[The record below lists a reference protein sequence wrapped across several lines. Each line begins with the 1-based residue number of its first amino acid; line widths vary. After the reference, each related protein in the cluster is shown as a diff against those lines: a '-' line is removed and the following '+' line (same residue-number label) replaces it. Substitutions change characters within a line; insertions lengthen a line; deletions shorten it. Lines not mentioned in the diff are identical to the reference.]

1 MGAPIVL
8 VHGAWV
14 GEWSWNPVVDL
25 LRASDR
31 PVYPVSLTGHGRRR
45 LESGPHVTLGE
56 HVADVVTVFEEHDL
70 RNATLVGH
78 SYGGRV
84 ITKAWPAL
92 ASRVRQMIY
101 LDAHAPL
108 LPGERTNSS
117 TTQTV
122 DGHGMI
128 PFGEFIPADDVFGG
142 ASGTAAF
149 YERLMPQSAMTLA
162 EPFSVDLPDELDK
175 TYVYATDEPSPQFR
189 PYAEAARADPSW
201 RYVELPATHWLIY
214 THPAEVAAI
223 ILDPQSIGGR

>member
-1 MGAPIVL
+1 M
-8 VHGAWV
+8 
-14 GEWSWNPVVDL
+14 
-25 LRASDR
+25 
-31 PVYPVSLTGHGRRR
+31 
-45 LESGPHVTLGE
+45 
-56 HVADVVTVFEEHDL
+56 FEEHDL

-84 ITKAWPAL
+84 ITRAWPEL
-92 ASRVRQMIY
+92 ADRVHQMIY

-108 LPGERTNSS
+108 LPDREPTARRPGRS
-117 TTQTV
+117 TV
-122 DGHGMI
+122 SGMI

-162 EPFSVDLPDELDK
+162 EPFSVDLPSELDK
-175 TYVYATDEPSPQFR
+175 TFVFAANEPSPQFR
-189 PYAEAARADPSW
+189 PYAEAAKADPSW
-201 RYVELPATHWLIY
+201 RYVELPATHWLMY